1 MSVRISTLKVEG
13 IEAFYRSSGN
23 PSSPVLLLLHGFPTS
38 SHQFRNLIPLLAEQY
53 YVLAPDFPGFGFT
66 VVPDDLDY
74 NYTFA
79 SLARFTGSFLDAL
92 SITKFA
98 VYIFDYGAPTALRL
112 ALERPEA
119 VTAIISQNGNAYV
132 EGLGD
137 FWNPIKAYWASDS
150 KEDRDILRNTIL
162 TFEATEWQYKNGNP
176 NPEAVPPETYYLDY
190 ALMERPGN
198 KEIQLDLFRDYGSN
212 VPLYPKFQEYFRNS
226 GVPVLAVWGKGD
238 EIFVPPGAEAFKR
251 DVKKLN
257 VHLLDAP
264 HFAIETRERVFAELI
279 LGFLK
284 KNGI

>member
-1 MSVRISTLKVEG
+1 MSVQVSSLKIDG
-13 IEAFYRSSGN
+13 IDVFYRSAGDS
-23 PSSPVLLLLHGFPTS
+23 SSPVILLLHGFPTS

-66 VVPDDLDY
+66 VVPDSLRY
-74 NYTFA
+74 QYTFA
-79 SLARFTGSFLDAL
+79 NLAKITGSFLDAL
-92 SITKFA
+92 SVTKFA

-137 FWNPIKAYWASDS
+137 FWKPIQAYWASDS
-150 KEDRDILRNTIL
+150 KEDREVLRNSIL
-162 TFEATEWQYKNGNP
+162 TFEATKWQYENGNP
-176 NPEAVPPETYYLDY
+176 NPEAVAPETYYLDQ

-238 EIFVPPGAEAFKR
+238 AIFVPPGAEAFKR
-251 DVKKLN
+251 DVKN
-257 VHLLDAP
+257 VEVHLLDAP
-264 HFAIETRERVFAELI
+264 HFAIETREKLFAGLI